1 MINQVLVYTFGN
13 ESHESAITAAAR
25 FAARH
30 DAELI
35 GLFVKPDLIGYS
47 GVYGCYP
54 LDLTQTYFDLQK
66 DFSIQAKKQ
75 FDSIVS
81 AHNVRS
87 QWHETAEFEN
97 KPKLEFYADIIF
109 VSQPDKQSS
118 VISSDTSFINH
129 LITDT
134 GLPTVVI
141 PKGWSAEYFAQHPVL
156 AWKETR
162 EAVAAVRHA
171 LPIMRNADDVDIVT
185 VSDAKDGD
193 QDHIDGVEISNYLHM
208 HKVKTKYF
216 TEREIEQDHNEA
228 DTLLRHVDKH
238 ARDLIIMGGYGHSR
252 FREIVLGGVTRA
264 LIKKSPVPILLAH

>member
-30 DAELI
+30 GAELI
-35 GLFVKPDLIGYS
+35 GLFIKPDLVGSS

-54 LDLTQTYFDLQK
+54 LDLTQAYYDLQT
-66 DFSIQAKKQ
+66 DFADKTKKG

-81 AHNVRS
+81 AHNLRS
-87 QWHETAEFEN
+87 QWPQTGEFEKKSN
-97 KPKLEFYADIIF
+97 FEFYADSIF
-109 VSQPDKQSS
+109 VGQPDKESS
-118 VISSDTSFINH
+118 IITNDTSFINH

-141 PKGWSAEYFAQHPVL
+141 PKDWSAEYFAQHPIL

-171 LPIMRNADDVDIVT
+171 LAIMRHADDVDIVT
-185 VSDAKDGD
+185 VTDAKELD
-193 QDHIDGVEISNYLHM
+193 QEGIEGVEISNYLRQ
-208 HKVKTKYF
+208 HKVKTKYY
-216 TEREIEQDHNEA
+216 TERQIEQDRNEA
-228 DTLLRHVDKH
+228 DTLLRHVNKH
-238 ARDLIIMGGYGHSR
+238 GRDLIIMGG
-252 FREIVLGGVTRA
+252 
-264 LIKKSPVPILLAH
+264 